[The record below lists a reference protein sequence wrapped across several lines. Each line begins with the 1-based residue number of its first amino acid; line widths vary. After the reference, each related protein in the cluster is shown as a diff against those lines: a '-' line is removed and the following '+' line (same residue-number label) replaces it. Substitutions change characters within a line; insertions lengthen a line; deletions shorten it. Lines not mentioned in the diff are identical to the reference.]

1 MLFWIIRQVII
12 SFIFIFTAHY
22 IYNYFKKNLTVPKI
36 KDLIKKPIKQY
47 EQIYQTDE
55 KEENVDKETM
65 KNELK
70 DYLKNLSATKT
81 EKKIENIGGGGFS
94 DNMGSS
100 SFTTY

>member
-55 KEENVDKETM
+55 
-65 KNELK
+65 
-70 DYLKNLSATKT
+70 
-81 EKKIENIGGGGFS
+81 
-94 DNMGSS
+94 
-100 SFTTY
+100 